1 MSLLNVLAGVG
12 KGYSAS
18 VRDERER
25 KRREAIAT
33 DNAEAERAEQERK
46 ARKAQVD
53 ATERELKALPPGD
66 AKTRALQQF
75 YNQRASMLQD
85 SNAPKVS
92 SSADVLTNIG
102 SIDKIRQDAY
112 KGVFAADEAEQEK
125 LAEDTFVSNNRTDT
139 NLLNSVPSKTD
150 EVGEFNRLTKDFGV
164 DIDTDSTITNR
175 QLHELYQGG
184 AEGGA
189 QKFANIQKAQRQE
202 LANNIGTAKVKEL
215 SKIEDGISGLDNL
228 EDAQRAQAK
237 AKELGSVKLV
247 QDIQT
252 KIDGGFDSGVVQDKA
267 ENALYVEQMK
277 EARKGNITAAGAI
290 AEVEA
295 SLGRELT
302 VKEKA
307 RYVKAFGQYALR
319 VNLSASQDSD
329 IAESLGLI
337 QLASEVQEK
346 LLNQKVIDNV
356 GPIDGVQAAFSRWI
370 SGDAITDA
378 RPKEVTQMLTALGL
392 LTNNISRKE
401 SGAALT
407 EAEIAFF
414 QSIIGTI
421 RKDPEGMG
429 VSLQTVKDNYARTIR
444 NTYMVPLQRK
454 FGLDRDGLS
463 DALSQV
469 ESLYEAHMLTV
480 QQRKELLRQ
489 TLSGQ
494 IQGN

>member
-1 MSLLNVLAGVG
+1 
-12 KGYSAS
+12 
-18 VRDERER
+18 
-25 KRREAIAT
+25 
-33 DNAEAERAEQERK
+33 
-46 ARKAQVD
+46 
-53 ATERELKALPPGD
+53 
-66 AKTRALQQF
+66 
-75 YNQRASMLQD
+75 
-85 SNAPKVS
+85 
-92 SSADVLTNIG
+92 
-102 SIDKIRQDAY
+102 
-112 KGVFAADEAEQEK
+112 
-125 LAEDTFVSNNRTDT
+125 
-139 NLLNSVPSKTD
+139 
-150 EVGEFNRLTKDFGV
+150 
-164 DIDTDSTITNR
+164 
-175 QLHELYQGG
+175 
-184 AEGGA
+184 
-189 QKFANIQKAQRQE
+189 
-202 LANNIGTAKVKEL
+202 
-215 SKIEDGISGLDNL
+215 
-228 EDAQRAQAK
+228 
-237 AKELGSVKLV
+237 
-247 QDIQT
+247 
-252 KIDGGFDSGVVQDKA
+252 
-267 ENALYVEQMK
+267 
-277 EARKGNITAAGAI
+277 
-290 AEVEA
+290 
-295 SLGRELT
+295 
-302 VKEKA
+302 
-307 RYVKAFGQYALR
+307 
-319 VNLSASQDSD
+319 LSASQDSD